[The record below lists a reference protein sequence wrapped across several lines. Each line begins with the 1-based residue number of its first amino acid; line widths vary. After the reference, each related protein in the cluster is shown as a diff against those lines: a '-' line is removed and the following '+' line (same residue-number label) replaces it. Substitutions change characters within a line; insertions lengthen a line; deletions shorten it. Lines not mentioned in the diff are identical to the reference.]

1 MKSTA
6 HPKRQANYNNNPN
19 PSIDLHGLLYVLD
32 EFGDLL
38 DLFIIHLLDSSG
50 SHFLTPQKAHYQ
62 KLIRQTRLLRRQ
74 VESLINEGGAP

>member
-1 MKSTA
+1 MKSKA

-50 SHFLTPQKAHYQ
+50 GHFLTPTTTAY
-62 KLIRQTRLLRRQ
+62 RR
-74 VESLINEGGAP
+74 SGMLPRYTTIT